1 MVLTRMR
8 MHSLGGLP
16 IRAKVLLLA
25 GVPVVGTLILA
36 VVIAQHA
43 RMQTAAAAALG
54 SIEDVAQLSVHI
66 SGVMHALQLERARAA
81 LSEGSAGHPEEE
93 STQRAWIQQ
102 RTTTDAAEQQ
112 LVLFLSRHDLSA
124 LPSRLARDLDL
135 ARAQAKERKALQTRL
150 LAEDLTFEQ
159 IQAPYTV
166 ATGALISATAALTEL
181 SDDGELL
188 RSISLLVALAEL
200 SERASREHALLGY
213 VFAVGA
219 FPPGT
224 FKTLVTLTTERDVY
238 AEMFRGTAHGDEAEQ
253 FEAAQRAPAVVSAR
267 AMREQALTTTSDEIE
282 GSAQGWFDAS
292 AGEIAG
298 LQTIEQALLRKI
310 TQVAT
315 QKLAATRASMRFG
328 WYLSVAVVLTSLLMA
343 WFIARGI
350 TRSIFGLSSAAAQ
363 VRQTNDFSI
372 RAAKTSS
379 DELGLL
385 TETFN
390 EMLTMIEQRDKHL
403 EAQVAERTQEL
414 QKTLSEL
421 WTEMDLATKIQTV
434 LLPQEPDLPSYRISA
449 TMVPADSVGGDYYD
463 VMRVD
468 GVDWILIGDVS
479 GHGVTAGLTMM
490 LVQTAART
498 VLQSA
503 GSRAREITP
512 KQLLSRV
519 NASVRPNIQKIS
531 SDQYMTIMALRLEN
545 NRVSFA
551 GLHQDV
557 LVHRKRTNTVER
569 IGTRGIW
576 IGLMDDISD
585 MLDDDTFEMNEGD
598 TILLYTDGVT
608 ELTVNSELLGTD
620 GLANMLQG
628 LAQSSAPPEA
638 IVNGVSER
646 VKGGPVKD
654 DVTVLAARYEPA
666 KAAAWTDEPAE
677 NSQDLVSSQV
687 A

>member
-1 MVLTRMR
+1 MR
-8 MHSLGGLP
+8 SIAGLP

-25 GVPVVGTLILA
+25 GVPVVGTLVLA

-43 RMQTAAAAALG
+43 RTQTAAAEALG

-66 SGVMHALQLERARAA
+66 SGVMHALQLERARSALTEGFAGRKVDREAEQELLKQQAA
-81 LSEGSAGHPEEE
+81 
-93 STQRAWIQQ
+93 
-102 RTTTDAAEQQ
+102 TDKAEQQ
-112 LVLFLSRHDLSA
+112 LEQFLSRHDLSA
-124 LPSRLARDLDL
+124 LPSRLARDLDI
-135 ARAQAKERKALQTRL
+135 ARSQTAERRALHARL
-150 LAEDLTFEQ
+150 RDEDVSYEQ
-159 IQAPYTV
+159 IQAPYSA
-166 ATGALISATAALTEL
+166 ATRALISATAALTEL

-188 RSISLLVALAEL
+188 RSISSLVALAEL
-200 SERASREHALLGY
+200 TERASREHALLSY
-213 VFAVGA
+213 VFAAGI

-238 AEMFRGTAHGDEAEQ
+238 AQTFSGSAHGDEAKQ
-253 FEAAQRAPAVVSAR
+253 FVIAQHAPAVVRAR
-267 AMREQALTTTSDEIE
+267 AMRDQALVTTTDEIE
-282 GSAQGWFDAS
+282 DDAQTWFDAA

-298 LQTIEQALLRKI
+298 FQAIEQALLSKI
-310 TQVAT
+310 TRVAT
-315 QKLAATRASMRFG
+315 EKLAVTRASMRFG
-328 WYLSVAVVLTSLLMA
+328 WSLSVAVVLLSGLMA

-350 TRSIFGLSSAAAQ
+350 TRSIFGLSSAAAK
-363 VRQTNDFSI
+363 VRETNDFSI
-372 RAAKTSS
+372 RAAKTSK
-379 DELGLL
+379 DELGTL
-385 TETFN
+385 TDTFN
-390 EMLTMIEQRDKHL
+390 DMLAMIEQRDRHL
-403 EAQVAERTQEL
+403 ESQVAQRTEEL
-414 QKTLSEL
+414 QRTLAEL

-434 LLPQEPDLPSYRISA
+434 LLPQEPDLPCYRISA
-449 TMVPADSVGGDYYD
+449 KMVPASSVGGDYYD

-503 GSRAREITP
+503 GTRAREITP
-512 KQLLSRV
+512 KQLLARV

-545 NRVSFA
+545 NQVSYA

-557 LVHRKRTNTVER
+557 LVHRQRTNTVER

-576 IGLMDDISD
+576 IGLVDDISD

-598 TILLYTDGVT
+598 TLLLYTDGVT
-608 ELTVNSELLGTD
+608 ELTVNAELLGTD

-628 LAQSSAPPEA
+628 LADGSAPPDA
-638 IVNGVSER
+638 IVTGVTER
-646 VKGGPVKD
+646 VRGGPLKD

-666 KAAAWTDEPAE
+666 KAASWTDLPS
-677 NSQDLVSSQV
+677 NDQLTSRV